1 MQRKEGTVFASKLPG
16 AFGAHEQ
23 VRSPFK
29 CAQQRLLAPPAYDV
43 SMMAAYEDVGHVLSA
58 E

>member
-1 MQRKEGTVFASKLPG
+1 MQREEGAVFASKLPG

-29 CAQQRLLAPPAYDV
+29 CAQQRLLAPPAFYV
-43 SMMAAYEDVGHVLSA
+43 GMMAANEDVGHDLA
-58 E
+58 AK